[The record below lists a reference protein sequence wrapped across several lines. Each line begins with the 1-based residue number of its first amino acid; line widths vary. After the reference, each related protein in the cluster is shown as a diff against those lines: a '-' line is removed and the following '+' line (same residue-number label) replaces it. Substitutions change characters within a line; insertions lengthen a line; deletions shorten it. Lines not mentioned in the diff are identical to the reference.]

1 MSRQQYLEP
10 VPYFALNNDEVAAL
24 QREAGTLRMLI
35 EARGTPW
42 RDRENASARLK
53 DIERRLQSARF
64 AVEKS
69 AEQRAQNRDAR
80 PRVAVSDDGGSLLCI
95 NCTLADLLKR

>member
-24 QREAGTLRMLI
+24 QREAGTLRSLI

-53 DIERRLQSARF
+53 DIERRLQSARV
-64 AVEKS
+64 AEKLDS
-69 AEQRAQNRDAR
+69 SRNVANQDNA
-80 PRVAVSDDGGSLLCI
+80 PRLIRSDGGDAFFLINASLDEF
-95 NCTLADLLKR
+95 AE